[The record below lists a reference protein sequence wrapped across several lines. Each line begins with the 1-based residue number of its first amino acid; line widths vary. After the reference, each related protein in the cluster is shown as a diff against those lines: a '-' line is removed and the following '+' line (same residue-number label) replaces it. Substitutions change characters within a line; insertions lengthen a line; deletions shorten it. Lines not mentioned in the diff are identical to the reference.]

1 MVQNV
6 LWGIPLV
13 VPEEQGVLEAIVHPS
28 KEQQE
33 DLVEPVVLLQQRQH
47 LSTNQSGPLEVP
59 VVLHPSE
66 VQQVGQMVVRAEA
79 TEDPVVLHP
88 SGVQKVVRVEP
99 LEDPVVLH
107 PSGVQRVV
115 RVEPLGDPVV
125 LHPSGVQRVVR
136 VEPLGDPVLH
146 PSEVPQV
153 GPVVMLV
160 DHWVGDLGVHR
171 RHQQAERKQV
181 VLTML
186 GDLVVLHPSE
196 VQREVLVG

>member
-1 MVQNV
+1 LVQVVQNV

-47 LSTNQSGPLEVP
+47 LSTTQSGPLEVP
-59 VVLHPSE
+59 VVLHPLE

-88 SGVQKVVRVEP
+88 SGVQQVVRVE
-99 LEDPVVLH
+99 L
-107 PSGVQRVV
+107 
-115 RVEPLGDPVV
+115 
-125 LHPSGVQRVVR
+125 
-136 VEPLGDPVLH
+136 LGDPVLH

-160 DHWVGDLGVHR
+160 DHWVGGLGVHR

-186 GDLVVLHPSE
+186 GVLHPSE
-196 VQREVLVG
+196 VQREGLVE

>member
-1 MVQNV
+1 M

-59 VVLHPSE
+59 VVLHPLE
-66 VQQVGQMVVRAEA
+66 VQQVDQMVVRAEA

-88 SGVQKVVRVEP
+88 SGVQRVDQKAVRVEP

-107 PSGVQRVV
+107 PSGVQQVV
-115 RVEPLGDPVV
+115 RVEL
-125 LHPSGVQRVVR
+125 
-136 VEPLGDPVLH
+136 LGDPVLH

-186 GDLVVLHPSE
+186 GGLGVLHPSE

>member
-1 MVQNV
+1 M

-88 SGVQKVVRVEP
+88 SEVQQVVRVE
-99 LEDPVVLH
+99 L
-107 PSGVQRVV
+107 
-115 RVEPLGDPVV
+115 
-125 LHPSGVQRVVR
+125 
-136 VEPLGDPVLH
+136 LGDPVLH
-146 PSEVPQV
+146 PSEVPKV
-153 GPVVMLV
+153 GQGVMLV
-160 DHWVGDLGVHR
+160 DHWVVDREVRQKHR
-171 RHQQAERKQV
+171 EVEQKQV
-181 VLTML
+181 GPAML
-186 GDLVVLHPSE
+186 VDPVDSHPSQ
-196 VQREVLVG
+196 VQREGPVE

>member
-1 MVQNV
+1 M

-59 VVLHPSE
+59 VVLHPLG
-66 VQQVGQMVVRAEA
+66 VQQVDQMVVRAEA

-88 SGVQKVVRVEP
+88 SGVQRVDQKAVRVEP
-99 LEDPVVLH
+99 LEDRVVLH
-107 PSGVQRVV
+107 PSGVQQV
-115 RVEPLGDPVV
+115 GQ
-125 LHPSGVQRVVR
+125 GVM
-136 VEPLGDPVLH
+136 LGDPVLH

-153 GPVVMLV
+153 GQGVMLV
-160 DHWVGDLGVHR
+160 DHWVVDREVRQKHR
-171 RHQQAERKQV
+171 EVEQKQV
-181 VLTML
+181 GPAML
-186 GDLVVLHPSE
+186 VDPVDSHPSQ
-196 VQREVLVG
+196 VQREGPVE

>member
-1 MVQNV
+1 M
-6 LWGIPLV
+6 

-47 LSTNQSGPLEVP
+47 LSTNQSGPLEAP
-59 VVLHPSE
+59 VVLHPLE
-66 VQQVGQMVVRAEA
+66 VQQVDQMVVRAEA

-88 SGVQKVVRVEP
+88 SGVQQVVRVE
-99 LEDPVVLH
+99 L
-107 PSGVQRVV
+107 
-115 RVEPLGDPVV
+115 
-125 LHPSGVQRVVR
+125 
-136 VEPLGDPVLH
+136 LGDPVLH

-160 DHWVGDLGVHR
+160 DHWEGGLGVHR

-186 GDLVVLHPSE
+186 GVLHPSE
-196 VQREVLVG
+196 VQREGLVE

>member
-1 MVQNV
+1 M

-59 VVLHPSE
+59 VVLHPLE

-88 SGVQKVVRVEP
+88 SEVQQVVRVE
-99 LEDPVVLH
+99 L
-107 PSGVQRVV
+107 
-115 RVEPLGDPVV
+115 
-125 LHPSGVQRVVR
+125 
-136 VEPLGDPVLH
+136 LGDPVLH

-153 GPVVMLV
+153 GQGVMLV
-160 DHWVGDLGVHR
+160 DHWVVDREVRQKHR
-171 RHQQAERKQV
+171 EVEQKQV
-181 VLTML
+181 GPAML
-186 GDLVVLHPSE
+186 VDPVDSHPSQ
-196 VQREVLVG
+196 VQREGPVE

>member
-1 MVQNV
+1 
-6 LWGIPLV
+6 L
-13 VPEEQGVLEAIVHPS
+13 
-28 KEQQE
+28 
-33 DLVEPVVLLQQRQH
+33 
-47 LSTNQSGPLEVP
+47 
-59 VVLHPSE
+59 E

-88 SGVQKVVRVEP
+88 SE
-99 LEDPVVLH
+99 
-107 PSGVQRVV
+107 
-115 RVEPLGDPVV
+115 
-125 LHPSGVQRVVR
+125 VQRVVR

-160 DHWVGDLGVHR
+160 DHWVGGLGVHR

-186 GDLVVLHPSE
+186 GDLVVLHPSQ
-196 VQREVLVG
+196 VQREALVG